1 MVLNIFPLLNQLHS
15 QQNFCTIWSS
25 CEWICQS
32 LISIALCALHWLQY
46 SCKGQKW
53 MVAPLAFC
61 ILGEFRQELKLSF
74 IFYQQSQIDEISFA
88 CFCLV
93 VKTTNYLVNWN
104 QSLPACQ
111 VFPGSICPV
120 QREHFPHH
128 FLIIF
133 LIGAL
138 IAVVAVC
145 LLKRRELRMELAKNR
160 FLDLK

>member
-15 QQNFCTIWSS
+15 QKNFCTIWSS

-32 LISIALCALHWLQY
+32 YFRSAVCSSLTSVLLQGAEVNGCTISFLHSWWIQA
-46 SCKGQKW
+46 GT
-53 MVAPLAFC
+53 
-61 ILGEFRQELKLSF
+61 ETKLHLLPT
-74 IFYQQSQIDEISFA
+74 QSQIDGISFA

-138 IAVVAVC
+138 VAVVAVC